1 MTENSKK
8 EAKELLETLVARAQE
23 SVSFKEQLVS
33 NPKGTIEEIK
43 GATMNIPEGMSIV
56 VEDQTD
62 ANTIYLNIPPRP
74 ELNDVELCEEE
85 LEQVSGGTSILG
97 VECAVIAAVV
107 GTVVAVAQIA
117 EWVGEGVDNYY
128 DEQNQN

>member
-1 MTENSKK
+1 MTENSKR
-8 EAKELLETLVARAQE
+8 EGKELLETLVTRAQE

-43 GATMNIPEGMSIV
+43 GGTMNIPEGMSIV

-62 ANTIYLNIPPRP
+62 TNTVYFNIPPRP

-85 LEQVSGGTSILG
+85 LEQVSGGTSIFG
-97 VECAVIAAVV
+97 VECLVIAGVV
-107 GTVVAVAQIA
+107 GGVVAVAQAI
-117 EWVGEGVDNYY
+117 EWIGEGVDNYY
-128 DEQNQN
+128 DEKNGQ